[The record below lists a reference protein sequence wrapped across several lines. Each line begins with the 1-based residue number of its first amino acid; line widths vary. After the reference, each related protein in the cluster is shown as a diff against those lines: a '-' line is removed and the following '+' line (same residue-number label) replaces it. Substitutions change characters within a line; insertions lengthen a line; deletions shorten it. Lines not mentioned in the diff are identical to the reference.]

1 MLYFVLVYTGFT
13 YDITGSYLTMYI
25 IDGVL
30 SLTAVVAMFVIY
42 LYKSGRI
49 GQKLPTEI
57 VIDPPDDKVNF
68 FSLL

>member
-1 MLYFVLVYTGFT
+1 
-13 YDITGSYLTMYI
+13 MYI